1 MNALGFQLAF
11 RLSLIGLFVPILLWP
26 PQHALQ
32 QSATLLTRADEAS
45 YPDFA
50 IVVLSDTQNYAQSY
64 PHIFEAQTRWIV
76 RHREVHQIAYVVHVG
91 DIVNTATST
100 HQWENA
106 SAAMAI
112 LEDPLTTNLLDGIPY
127 GVLPG
132 NHDFPTE
139 NYNLYFGVGRFAG
152 RGYYGGHYGED
163 NNNNYGLFSA
173 GGMDFIVINLQ
184 YRPRG
189 NILAWADALLE
200 SYPDRRAIVVSHE
213 ILDADASFTFLG
225 QAIYRALRDNPNLFL
240 LLCGHVH
247 TEARRTDV
255 YEGHVIYT
263 LLADYQDE
271 PNGGNGWL
279 RILQFSPRNNLIQV
293 MTYSPTLDRYQTDAD
308 SQFTLPYDMS
318 PHSTYL
324 PIIVSRAHVTN
335 QPRSGV
341 S

>member
-1 MNALGFQLAF
+1 MCPLGFRRAF
-11 RLSLIGLFVPILLWP
+11 YLVLMGLLVPVLLWQ

-32 QSATLLTRADEAS
+32 WYIASLTQADETS
-45 YPDFA
+45 HPDFA

-76 RHREVHQIAYVVHVG
+76 RHREAYQIAYVVHAG
-91 DIVNTATST
+91 DIVNTASST
-100 HQWENA
+100 RQWENA

-112 LEDPLTTNLLDGIPY
+112 LEDPLTTNLPDGIPY
-127 GVLPG
+127 GILPG

-139 NYNLYFGVGRFAG
+139 NYNLYFGVQRFAG
-152 RGYYGGHYGED
+152 RSYYGGHYGED

-184 YRPRG
+184 YRPG
-189 NILAWADALLE
+189 GDILAWADALLKA
-200 SYPDRRAIVVSHE
+200 YPDRRAIVVSHE
-213 ILDADASFTFLG
+213 ILDVDASFTFLG

-247 TEARRTDV
+247 TEAWRMDMYQGR
-255 YEGHVIYT
+255 VIYT

-279 RILQFSPRNNLIQV
+279 RVLQFSPRDHVIRV

-308 SQFTLPYDMS
+308 SQFILPYDMP

-335 QPRSGV
+335 RPRLDV

>member
-1 MNALGFQLAF
+1 MCPQSFRRAF
-11 RLSLIGLFVPILLWP
+11 HAALIGLLVPVLLWW
-26 PQHALQ
+26 PQH
-32 QSATLLTRADEAS
+32 TLRWPAAPLGQTDETNHS
-45 YPDFA
+45 DFA

-76 RHREVHQIAYVVHVG
+76 QHRDTYNIVYVVHAG
-91 DIVNTATST
+91 DVVNTASST
-100 HQWENA
+100 RQWENA

-112 LEDPLTTNLLDGIPY
+112 LEDPLTTNLPDGIPY
-127 GVLPG
+127 GILPG

-139 NYNLYFGVGRFAG
+139 NYNLYFGVPRFSG
-152 RGYYGGHYGED
+152 RGYYGGHYEED

-173 GGMDFIVINLQ
+173 GGMDFIVVNLQ
-184 YRPRG
+184 YRPDG
-189 NILAWADALLE
+189 DILAWADALLKAH
-200 SYPDRRAIVVSHE
+200 PDRRAIVVSHE

-255 YEGHVIYT
+255 YQGRMIHT

-271 PNGGNGWL
+271 PNGGDGWL
-279 RILQFSPRNNLIQV
+279 RILLFSPRDHTIQV

-308 SQFTLPYDMS
+308 SQFTLSYDMS
-318 PHSTYL
+318 PRSTYL
-324 PIIVSRAHVTN
+324 PVMLRSYGISLSRFST
-335 QPRSGV
+335 R
-341 S
+341 